1 MYLQVMQRISTKSRI
16 YLNNKNKN
24 PSILLFTVCWNWNA
38 AHIVLP
44 SKKIQKRDII
54 GMILVGIYIHSIDM
68 KYFTRLFFRVNDQ
81 GIGINS
87 FIYKFRFTQY
97 ILYYLNKI
105 FFVLYTHSILMLT
118 SVDFNQCMNL
128 NSQYYQ

>member
-1 MYLQVMQRISTKSRI
+1 MQVMPRISTKFRV

-24 PSILLFTVCWNWNA
+24 PSIFLFTVYWNWNTT
-38 AHIVLP
+38 HIVLP

-54 GMILVGIYIHSIDM
+54 GMILVGIYMHSIDM
-68 KYFTRLFFRVNDQ
+68 KYFVRLIFRVNNQ

-87 FIYKFRFTQY
+87 LTYKFRFTQY
-97 ILYYLNKI
+97 ILYYLKKKV
-105 FFVLYTHSILMLT
+105 FLYTHSILMLT